1 MNQPAQNPDLIYK
14 IATRQSLDAA
24 RHTGRYAGMPVDA
37 ADGYMH
43 FSTASQLAE
52 TLRLHFRGQRDL
64 ILLAVRTAD
73 LGDDLVWEAS
83 RGGALF
89 PHLYNGPLVL
99 DAVAWEE
106 HISVS
111 ETGECI
117 LPEAVQ

>member
-1 MNQPAQNPDLIYK
+1 MNQPAQSPDLIYK
-14 IATRQSLDAA
+14 VATRQSLDAA
-24 RHTGRYAGMPVDA
+24 RPTGRYSGMPVDA

-43 FSTASQLAE
+43 FSTADQLAE
-52 TLRLHFRGQRDL
+52 TLRLHFSGQQDL

-89 PHLYNGPLVL
+89 PHLYNGPLAL
-99 DAVAWEE
+99 DAVAWE
-106 HISVS
+106 HDISVS
-111 ETGECI
+111 DTGACV